1 MGIQFLHVCM
11 NYYSFKFCIYTS
23 SYIQVHGIVAHI
35 YPLELMQ
42 FMYKEIIYRC
52 TLKLIIIISFCLI
65 TSLIILLAL
74 LTDREVDT
82 VACMRG

>member
-1 MGIQFLHVCM
+1 MRRQYESWNTFFNIWLEWVSVYKVVNYWVKNLHVCM

-42 FMYKEIIYRC
+42 FMYKY
-52 TLKLIIIISFCLI
+52 
-65 TSLIILLAL
+65 ILFTDVL
-74 LTDREVDT
+74 LS
-82 VACMRG
+82 